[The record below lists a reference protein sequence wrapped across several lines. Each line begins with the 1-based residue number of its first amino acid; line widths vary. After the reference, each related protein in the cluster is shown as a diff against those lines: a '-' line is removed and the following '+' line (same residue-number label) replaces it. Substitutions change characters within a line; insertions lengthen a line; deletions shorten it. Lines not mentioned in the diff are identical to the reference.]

1 MRWLKKREST
11 PQSKRLLNEFLM
23 LTYFECSIKRTKE
36 PQEQGKKRNYK
47 YLLSADSYT
56 ETEANCAV
64 IMEHEGFTGAENST
78 GYSLELIAK
87 TDVSEVMFFTSMEND
102 QGSWFDVKYML
113 VSTDEEG
120 YEVIIAKKHVIVY
133 SDDIANIKSSLE
145 SIESM
150 YSIAIISIALKN
162 YVDFYSQERVRELG
176 SV

>member
-1 MRWLKKREST
+1 
-11 PQSKRLLNEFLM
+11 M

-56 ETEANCAV
+56 ETEANCAA

-87 TDVSEVMFFTSMEND
+87 TDVSEVIFFTPMESD
-102 QGSWFDVKYML
+102 SGSWFDVKYML
-113 VSTDEEG
+113 VADNGEG
-120 YEVIIAKKHVIVY
+120 LEIVVSKKHIIVY
-133 SDDIANIKSSLE
+133 SDDISNIKP
-145 SIESM
+145 SIEGLETM
-150 YSIAIISIALKN
+150 YSVSIASITLKN
-162 YVDFYSQERVRELG
+162 YVDFYSQESVRELG